1 MSDVICT
8 SKSRQLLGQPSF
20 FYSNK
25 KKVRGGERERENTMK
40 VCERELSKVVHFLV
54 VQISLLF
61 ALIFKLIYVYRE
73 TYNHQ

>member
-25 KKVRGGERERENTMK
+25 KKVRGGERERERIQWKYVRESCPKWLYKYHYCIFYLLVWWYYTM
-40 VCERELSKVVHFLV
+40 
-54 VQISLLF
+54 I
-61 ALIFKLIYVYRE
+61 
-73 TYNHQ
+73 